1 MRSKLLERVCRMPA
15 LTSHEALQ
23 LTASFAITAERM
35 KTANVH
41 FCGRA
46 AMFETASRVTFL
58 KAHVI
63 AKKEEMAPRLSE
75 TRRRAVFAIA

>member
-1 MRSKLLERVCRMPA
+1 MPA

-23 LTASFAITAERM
+23 LTASFALSAERM
-35 KTANVH
+35 KTADIS

-46 AMFETASRVTFL
+46 AMFEAASRVTFL

-63 AKKEEMAPRLSE
+63 AQQEEAAPPLGE
-75 TRRRAVFAIA
+75 TRRRAVFAVV